1 MAKGRQGFWLEGG
14 KFAVYLLIP
23 IAASVYYNSPENQKK
38 AADYYQYIK
47 YPSNPATGWKE
58 VIEQAASQQEQRNAY
73 RQQLQ
78 QLNINNSINNST
90 KQSEVAPGESLTAKK
105 PGWWR
110 WIGWGGGKD
119 TSNTSGDGNS
129 NNE

>member
-47 YPSNPATGWKE
+47 YPSNPATGWKQ

-78 QLNINNSINNST
+78 QLNNNSS
-90 KQSEVAPGESLTAKK
+90 KQSEDTPDDSYSTNI
-105 PGWWR
+105 GWWR
-110 WIGWGGGKD
+110 WIGWGNKG
-119 TSNTSGDGNS
+119 TSNSTTGDN